1 MCGKYCVEFSH
12 NEFDVKAETAEKA
25 YAEIRSCDECV
36 HFCGLCK
43 DIDEDVYY
51 VRFADNGLDMVDI
64 PENRSDIKIG
74 DYISFNVKYGDL
86 EIYPY

>member
-1 MCGKYCVEFSH
+1 MEFSH